1 MVKYFSRSFNLILSI
16 YYSYRRSWS
25 WSSCRRSWSWSSC
38 RRSWSWSSCSWSW
51 SWRQLQKKL
60 KLKQLQPLL
69 NLFKEFKLKQLQ
81 LNLEQLQREAGS
93 SCSQRWSVELDEVEQ
108 ENEICWGWLVWG
120 HHPRWASKQC
130 TSSTPNGFRS
140 TPRCPA
146 HPSTEKW
153 MRSLKDTRMHGQKGW
168 SADAESGSIWCT
180 LTIYAQTKA
189 SWSSSAA
196 KYQRMGRI
204 LQGPCSG
211 IASSK
216 HLSSMFG
223 VSFACSFTGTDKNA
237 SDALETSCGLRQ
249 DTNYFMKPGAKKEQL
264 SRQVL
269 ERTRAPHEWG
279 ALRRECQDVR
289 ENVRQNVKLFAR
301 KDSRYCQIERQNKY
315 AIYTSRWYVRS
326 YVRIVV
332 QGGDH
337 SKKVILFCLCS
348 LLGAGAHAI
357 FFRGRQALFFVVWRG
372 NDASLCFRMCVLEIY
387 VAQKPQDT
395 PGRSPPFCF
404 WKRWNFGSIIFCV

>member
-1 MVKYFSRSFNLILSI
+1 MRWSRRMNMLRLMVASSSPMGQQTVHLLHPQWFSIHSEMPCTPFNWEMDEVSEGHPNAWAERLKRRCREWFNLVHPDHIGSDKGFVVI
-16 YYSYRRSWS
+16 KRSKIS
-25 WSSCRRSWSWSSC
+25 THGENSTRA
-38 RRSWSWSSCSWSW
+38 
-51 SWRQLQKKL
+51 
-60 KLKQLQPLL
+60 LL
-69 NLFKEFKLKQLQ
+69 WNCQFQ
-81 LNLEQLQREAGS
+81 
-93 SCSQRWSVELDEVEQ
+93 
-108 ENEICWGWLVWG
+108 
-120 HHPRWASKQC
+120 
-130 TSSTPNGFRS
+130 TPFF
-140 TPRCPA
+140 
-146 HPSTEKW
+146 HV
-153 MRSLKDTRMHGQKGW
+153 
-168 SADAESGSIWCT
+168 
-180 LTIYAQTKA
+180 
-189 SWSSSAA
+189 
-196 KYQRMGRI
+196 
-204 LQGPCSG
+204 
-211 IASSK
+211 
-216 HLSSMFG
+216 G

-301 KDSRYCQIERQNKY
+301 KDIRYCQIERQNKY